1 MNCVDELQVT
11 RWSKNNS
18 LAICCSLTLVELL
31 FNHCCAQ
38 CNTLQPEMHRITTH
52 VFNAVKDKL
61 ACRIGFFEVY
71 GMDFMVD
78 DDMKVCCASSVGS
91 DFN

>member
-1 MNCVDELQVT
+1 
-11 RWSKNNS
+11 
-18 LAICCSLTLVELL
+18 
-31 FNHCCAQ
+31 
-38 CNTLQPEMHRITTH
+38 MHRITTH